1 MNAKENSSA
10 KQLYPS
16 YAPPEKWRNE
26 SQTRLLEGDEWQ
38 AIRRRILQRDKY
50 KCAYCGYRAKKFQIV
65 DHIDGD
71 PENNS
76 DDNLQIVC
84 QMCNCVKHAGQG
96 CVLKGIVELYRI
108 SWFSQNTLIILTR
121 FLRDSGKSDEE
132 IKKLLGFDEQVPFEM
147 DREYLKPL
155 FAFITSRQ
163 THRGNDMYDRWRN
176 YHEQFL
182 RPKYV
187 RDIET
192 HLQGIAPDLHDGLY
206 EQVKAKVLAYISE
219 LADHQNKPVV
229 MMVIKAGMVKRL
241 VGEGLIRI
249 Q

>member
-1 MNAKENSSA
+1 
-10 KQLYPS
+10 
-16 YAPPEKWRNE
+16 
-26 SQTRLLEGDEWQ
+26 
-38 AIRRRILQRDKY
+38 
-50 KCAYCGYRAKKFQIV
+50 V

-71 PENNS
+71 PGNNS
-76 DDNLQIVC
+76 DDNFQIVC

-96 CVLKGIVELYRI
+96 CVLKGVVELYRI

-121 FLRDSGKSDEE
+121 FLRDSRKSDEE

-155 FAFITSRQ
+155 FAFVTSRQ
-163 THRGNDMYDRWRN
+163 ANRGNDMYNRWKN

-182 RPKYV
+182 RPNYV
-187 RDIET
+187 RDIEA
-192 HLQGIAPDLHDGLY
+192 HLQAIAPELYCGLY

-219 LADHQNKPVV
+219 LADHQDKPVV
-229 MMVIKAGMVKRL
+229 MMLIKAGMVKRL
-241 VGEGLIRI
+241 VAEGLIRV